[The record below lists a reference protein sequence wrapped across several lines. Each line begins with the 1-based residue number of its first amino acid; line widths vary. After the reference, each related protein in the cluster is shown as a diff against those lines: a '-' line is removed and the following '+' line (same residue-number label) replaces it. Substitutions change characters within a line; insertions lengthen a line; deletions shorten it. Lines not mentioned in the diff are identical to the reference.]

1 MRVMMGKAENR
12 KAAEQFYDLALAME
26 IQGERWRANSY
37 LKAARAIE
45 ALGEHLRSISDRRE
59 LRNIEGV
66 GESIESKLEE
76 YLTTGKIEALEA
88 VRDVLP
94 EDLALFRDA
103 PTLGIM
109 RVAELDQLLGIRS
122 VDELLRAIYE
132 DRLADLPDFG
142 EEVQRKTLEWLSWKR
157 EETAEVPTPAALRSA
172 HRIINYLRASGD
184 IGQME
189 LAGPARRMTPS
200 LANIVILFTSTSPDL
215 VIARFG
221 LCPEVLELT
230 MVERDQAVGKTT
242 SGAACLVREVKENA
256 FALELLR
263 STGSDAHLKELT
275 AVAKDQ
281 GKRLSSNL
289 PGKGKHARTE
299 EEIYAALDLAYVPP
313 EMREGRTS
321 AYGPPVEANELQG
334 DLHVRSTALD
344 GGLRIAEMVRT
355 AREMGHQYICFCD
368 RLGGRRMDVGTLA
381 RRNAIIDEVQET
393 MGLPILKGAEVDI
406 TPDGRLDAPSEALNG
421 LDLVIA
427 SVNTKLSMAPDEM
440 LARVLRAMEDP
451 NMDVLGHPTNRVV
464 GLRDRSGL
472 DLHKVADRA
481 VERRVALEI
490 NAYPDRMDL
499 SDEDSYKLLGTG
511 AYFSLGS
518 DAAYPNEMDHWKW
531 AATMARKAY
540 LPKARVLNSM
550 PVEQLRKRAWRK

>member
-76 YLTTGKIEALEA
+76 YLVTGKIEALET

-94 EDLALFRDA
+94 EDLSLFRDA
-103 PTLGIM
+103 PTLGII

-142 EEVQRKTLEWLSWKR
+142 EEVQRKTLEWLNWKR

-172 HRIINYLRASGD
+172 HRIIDYLRASGE
-184 IGQME
+184 IGQIE
-189 LAGPARRMTPS
+189 LAGPARRMTSS
-200 LANIVILFTSTSPDL
+200 LANLVLLFTSTSPDL

-242 SGAACLVREVKENA
+242 SGAACLVREVKESA

-275 AVAKDQ
+275 AVAKGQ

-289 PGKGKHARTE
+289 PGKGHHARTE
-299 EEIYAALDLAYVPP
+299 EEIYAALDLPYVPP
-313 EMREGRTS
+313 EMREGRS
-321 AYGPPVEANELQG
+321 SPYGPPVEANELQG
-334 DLHVRSTALD
+334 DLHVRSMTLD
-344 GGLRIAEMVRT
+344 GGLRVAEMVRT
-355 AREMGHQYICFCD
+355 ARDMGHHYICFCD
-368 RLGGRRMDVGTLA
+368 RLGGRRMDADALA
-381 RRNAIIDEVQET
+381 DRNAIIDEVQQT
-393 MGLPILKGAEVDI
+393 MGLPVLKGAEVDI
-406 TPDGRLDAPSEALNG
+406 TPDGRLDAPAEVLSG

-427 SVNTKLSMAPDEM
+427 SVNTKLSMSPAEM
-440 LARVLRAMEDP
+440 LARVLRAMDDP
-451 NMDVLGHPTNRVV
+451 NMDVLGHPTNRIV

-472 DLHKVADRA
+472 DLQRVADHA
-481 VERRVALEI
+481 VERRVALEM
-490 NAYPDRMDL
+490 NGYPDRMDL
-499 SDEDSYKLLGTG
+499 SDEDAYKLLGTG

-531 AATMARKAY
+531 AATMAKKAY

-550 PVEQLRKRAWRK
+550 PVEKLRKRAWRK